1 MQLPGAFRRLP
12 RPSSVLK
19 PSHSPDGV
27 ACRAYLVVLVFVWC
41 VVCLGFLR
49 GVHCEL
55 VYVFAHFS
63 LHHQSFRVDD
73 CICFEVFLD
82 VEFDLKGTF
91 ALLLLVFVS
100 YKSSVLCGV
109 VVTLCFVCCFCVFL
123 KS

>member
-1 MQLPGAFRRLP
+1 MSGLLGCF
-12 RPSSVLK
+12 
-19 PSHSPDGV
+19 G
-27 ACRAYLVVLVFVWC
+27 
-41 VVCLGFLR
+41 VCLVCGLFGFFLR

-73 CICFEVFLD
+73 CICFEVFLY

-100 YKSSVLCGV
+100 YKFSVLCGFMF
-109 VVTLCFVCCFCVFL
+109 VTLCFVCCLCVFL